1 MEYMCGHLFVLTN
14 GTVDG
19 ECSEK
24 LFKNIIGSIRN
35 SISYSIFELHTS
47 PFSPYLE
54 WKKVM
59 YNSERDGLNPDNLIL
74 YHPEMVD
81 FVSTTW

>member
-1 MEYMCGHLFVLTN
+1 M
-14 GTVDG
+14 VD

-24 LFKNIIGSIRN
+24 LFENIIGSIRN
-35 SISYSIFELHTS
+35 SILYSIFEKVTHFTFQ
-47 PFSPYLE
+47 FSPYLE

-59 YNSERDGLNPDNLIL
+59 YNSERDGLNPDSLIL

-81 FVSTTW
+81 FVSTT